1 MSTPIRNE
9 RLPITGEIVAVK
21 ARGLAS
27 SNERGGTVYEI
38 NEHEERVRIMSRWHD
53 YEIGWRFL
61 GVAES
66 AVADLPLAGGNG
78 SIRKDVYFGEAD
90 LA

>member
-1 MSTPIRNE
+1 MSTLIRNE
-9 RLPITGEIVAVK
+9 RIPITGEIVTVK

-27 SNERGGTVYEI
+27 SNARGGTVYGI
-38 NEHEERVRIMSRWHD
+38 NEHEECVRIMSRWHD

-61 GVAES
+61 GVAQS
-66 AVADLPLAGGNG
+66 AVADLPLADGGFV
-78 SIRKDVYFGEAD
+78 RKDVYFGLED